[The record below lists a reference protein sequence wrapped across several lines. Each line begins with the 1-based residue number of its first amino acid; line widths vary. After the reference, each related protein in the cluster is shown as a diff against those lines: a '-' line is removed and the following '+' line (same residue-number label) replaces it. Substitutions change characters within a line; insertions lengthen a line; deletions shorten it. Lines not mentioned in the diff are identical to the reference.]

1 MGEQKV
7 EPPEQI
13 DKYVKQFQERIR
25 VSREAAG
32 LPDIKVKDCGRMA
45 NPELMAD
52 GTASSAGPNVMG
64 KLGSKKTEAP
74 WLKYINDFNAVVPD
88 LPSESLVSEDA
99 RKMGKRALGSVRVA
113 LIDDGVNF
121 LSPEMADFQNRYIP
135 GRSFDTS
142 PDGPAPAF
150 HSLSGH
156 GTFMARL
163 ILHVCPYVKII
174 PYRLMETVD
183 ADGSMPRPEPG
194 SAVKVCRLIS
204 PSRPGEPCQAYRTRY
219 GSGNQRSHQ
228 RWR

>member
-7 EPPEQI
+7 EPLEQI
-13 DKYVKQFQERIR
+13 HKYVKQFQERIR

-32 LPDIKVKDCGRMA
+32 LPDIKVKDWGRMA
-45 NPELMAD
+45 HPELIAD
-52 GTASSAGPNVMG
+52 GTASSAGLNVMS
-64 KLGSKKTEAP
+64 KLGPKKTEAP
-74 WLKYINDFNAVVPD
+74 WLKYVDDFNHMVPD

-99 RKMGKRALGSVRVA
+99 RNMGKRALESVRVA

-121 LSPEMADFQNRYIP
+121 LSREMANFQNRYVP

-163 ILHVCPYVKII
+163 ILRVCPYVKII

-194 SAVKVCRLIS
+194 SAVKVCKLAS
-204 PSRPGEPCQAYRTRY
+204 PSQLGEPCQAYKTRY
-219 GSGNQRSHQ
+219 GAGNQRSHQ
-228 RWR
+228 RGR